1 MIRRPPRSTRT
12 DPLFPYTTLFR
23 SLCRRPSPLRLAGK
37 PASLAAPPA
46 SGRGY
51 REDEFTAT
59 SPHRIIR
66 RLAGDRDIVHMALTQ
81 TRIGDLPAFSAL
93 APTHQ
98 RSAARMAHRRLHAPD
113 DLMDHLLGPPLPTH
127 LPHTPR
133 RPQPPFALPYPP

>member
-66 RLAGDRDIVHMALTQ
+66 RLAGDRDIVDMALTQ
-81 TRIGDLPAFSAL
+81 TRIGDLHEFRAL
-93 APTHQ
+93 AQILQ
-98 RSAARMAHRRLHAPD
+98 RHAARLAQLPPRPHPRPQGRP
-113 DLMDHLLGPPLPTH
+113 PVPLPPG
-127 LPHTPR
+127 LAPHPA
-133 RPQPPFALPYPP
+133 P